1 VKGVKMTK
9 DNYSLSQE
17 ICNHIKKC
25 FYVTCA
31 DNIIESSHIVLCFI
45 IKACIDNGYYK
56 TTKHQFNLNI
66 PKIIQ
71 VLISNKDIDD
81 KDMYVESNDFNLF
94 NKNIS
99 DCGYYIY
106 LTLGDEIIDSLDV
119 FWPYKGTLSP
129 GKRFKILE
137 RDGFKCGYCG
147 IKQKDTDLLHVDHIY
162 PRKHGGDN
170 NMDNLIAACIPC
182 NLGKSGRIINT
193 EGVKHVLTKSR
204 KSNDSI

>member
-1 VKGVKMTK
+1 MAE
-9 DNYSLSQE
+9 DNFSLSQE
-17 ICNHIKKC
+17 ISNHMKKC
-25 FYVTCA
+25 FHVTCG
-31 DNIIESSHIVLCFI
+31 DNIMESSHIVLCYI
-45 IKACIDNGYYK
+45 IKDCIDNGYYK
-56 TTKHQFNLNI
+56 ITKRQFNLTI

-71 VLISNKDIDD
+71 TLINNKDIDD
-81 KDMYVESNDFNLF
+81 KDIYMESSEFNLF

-106 LTLGDEIIDSLDV
+106 LTLGDEIIDSIDV

-147 IKQKDTDLLHVDHIY
+147 ISKDETELHVDHMH
-162 PRKHGGDN
+162 PRKHGGN
-170 NMDNLIAACIPC
+170 NNIDNLITACIPC
-182 NLGKSGRIINT
+182 NLGKSDKIINT

-204 KSNDSI
+204 TSNDSI